1 MAWKIDTS
9 HTNLEFGVKHM
20 MITTVRGRFNKF
32 DGTITVDPQN
42 LLNSKVEGWV
52 DLSSIDTR
60 DANRD
65 AHLRSSDFF
74 DAETHPQM
82 TFVSKRI
89 QHVGGDEYKVIGD
102 LTIRGVTREFTF
114 DVTSEGQYKNPWGS
128 VVWGLTAKGSL
139 NRKDYGLNWNVALET
154 GGVLVGEQVKI
165 NVELELVQV
174 PDEVQAEP
182 AVEAVAA

>member
-20 MITTVRGRFNKF
+20 MVTTVRGTFTSF

-52 DLSSIDTR
+52 ELDSVNTR

-65 AHLRSSDFF
+65 NHLRSADFF
-74 DAETHPQM
+74 DAANYPRM

-89 QHVGGDEYKVIGD
+89 ERVRGDEYKVTGD
-102 LTIRGVTREFTF
+102 LTIKGVTKEFTF

-128 VVWGLTAKGSL
+128 NVWGLTAKGVL

-154 GGVLVGEQVKI
+154 GGLLVGEQVKI
-165 NVELELVQV
+165 NVEMELVQV
-174 PDEVQAEP
+174 TEPVAE
-182 AVEAVAA
+182 VAAA

>member
-1 MAWKIDTS
+1 MAWKIDQS

-20 MITTVRGRFNKF
+20 MVSTVRGRFSTF
-32 DGTITVDPQN
+32 DGTVTVDPDN

-65 AHLRSSDFF
+65 NHLRSADFF
-74 DAETHPQM
+74 DAATHPRM
-82 TFVSKRI
+82 TFVSKKI
-89 QHVGGDEYKVIGD
+89 EKVGSNEYKLTGD
-102 LTIRGVTREFTF
+102 LTIRGVTKEFTF
-114 DVTSEGQYKNPWGS
+114 DVTDEGRNKNPWGS
-128 VVWGLTAKGSL
+128 VVWGLTAKGQL

-154 GGVLVGEQVKI
+154 GGWLVGEQVKI

-174 PDEVQAEP
+174 AEEVVEP
-182 AVEAVAA
+182 VAEAVA

>member
-1 MAWKIDTS
+1 MAWKIDAS

-20 MITTVRGRFNKF
+20 MVTTVRGRFNKF
-32 DGTITVDPQN
+32 DGTITVDPAN
-42 LLNSKVEGWV
+42 VLNSKVEGWV

-65 AHLRSSDFF
+65 THLRSSDFF
-74 DAETHPQM
+74 DAEKHPTM

-89 QHVGGDEYKVIGD
+89 EHVRGDEYKVIGD

-128 VVWGLTAKGSL
+128 LVWGFTAKGAL

-154 GGVLVGEQVKI
+154 GGLLVGDQVKI
-165 NVELELVQV
+165 NIELELVYVPEQV
-174 PDEVQAEP
+174 AEP
-182 AVEAVAA
+182 MAEAVLA

>member
-1 MAWKIDTS
+1 MNWKIDTS

-20 MITTVRGRFNKF
+20 MVTTVRGYFSKF
-32 DGTITVDPQN
+32 DGEITVDPNN

-52 DLSSIDTR
+52 DLSSIDTH

-89 QHVGGDEYKVIGD
+89 EKAGGNQYKVTGD

-114 DVTSEGQYKNPWGS
+114 DVTNEGQNKNPWGGM
-128 VVWGLTAKGSL
+128 VWGLTAKGAL

-154 GGVLVGEQVKI
+154 GGWLVGDQVKI

-174 PDEVQAEP
+174 AEQVAKPLPKRLQA
-182 AVEAVAA
+182 

>member
-1 MAWKIDTS
+1 MAWKIDGS

-20 MITTVRGRFNKF
+20 MITTVRGRFNTF

-60 DANRD
+60 DPNRD
-65 AHLRSSDFF
+65 AHLRSADFF
-74 DAETHPQM
+74 DAETHPKM

-89 QHVGGDEYKVIGD
+89 EKVGGDEYKVIGD

-128 VVWGLTAKGSL
+128 LVWGLTAKGSL
-139 NRKDYGLNWNVALET
+139 NRKDFGLNWNVALET
-154 GGVLVGEQVKI
+154 GGWLVGDQVKI

-174 PDEVQAEP
+174 PEQVAEP
-182 AVEAVAA
+182 VPEAVKA